1 MTSLLQEPASA
12 LLAQEGHAPAD
23 TLQEGLRK
31 GAIDGAILSPR
42 VERCAAL
49 SARIS
54 ELRQARQDCCIFFDP
69 QIFLAQNPGT
79 RERHF
84 SEYPYYENVTGSGL
98 GSLVSPKAV
107 NQLVKSVLEFQNT
120 LGFSYLVSP
129 SLYVENLD
137 SRVCQTTLTLSTASC
152 EHYASASTLSSA
164 PPLLLSVCLSENA
177 LQDNQAFHQFLD
189 VLTSLRS
196 ARGFYLTIGH
206 SLRKNEYSYS
216 RANMSMLMYMCR
228 VLVINGFEVHIGYT
242 SWPSL
247 PFEAVGVS
255 SAACGW
261 NGKTRSFLWSDLDP
275 QPGGRR
281 ARPLFSCAMTLS
293 SVLVHP
299 TLELL
304 THHFGRDAIF
314 SGTPAGRPANYD
326 PLHSQQSN
334 TAYALQHWD
343 TLRILLD
350 RICQGKTVRERLD
363 LLRVL
368 IDGASTSAKEF
379 YNSTGLSVGNS
390 QHLEAWSRVID
401 DFVKYSSS
409 KGVELL

>member
-1 MTSLLQEPASA
+1 MTSSLQEPTSA

-23 TLQEGLRK
+23 MLQEGLEK
-31 GAIDGAILSPR
+31 GVIDGAILSPR
-42 VERCAAL
+42 VERYSTL

-54 ELRQARQDCCIFFDP
+54 ELRQARRDCCIFFDP
-69 QIFLAQNPGT
+69 QTLLAQNPGV

-84 SEYPYYENVTGSGL
+84 NEYPYYENVTGSGL
-98 GSLVSPKAV
+98 SKLVSPKAV

-129 SLYVENLD
+129 SLYVEILD

-152 EHYASASTLSSA
+152 EYYASAPTLSSA

-189 VLTSLRS
+189 VLTSLRQ

-216 RANMSMLMYMCR
+216 RTNMSMLMYLCR

-247 PFEAVGVS
+247 LFEAVGAS

-261 NGKTRSFLWSDLDP
+261 NGKTRSFLLSDLDP

-281 ARPLFSCAMTLS
+281 AKPLFSCAMTLS

-304 THHFGRDAIF
+304 TEKFGRDAIF
-314 SGTPAGRPANYD
+314 GGTPPGRPATYD
-326 PLHSQQSN
+326 PIHSQQSN

-350 RICQGKTVRERLD
+350 QIGQGKTVKERLD
-363 LLRVL
+363 RLRAL
-368 IDGASTSAKEF
+368 IDGASTSGKKF
-379 YNSTGLSVGNS
+379 YTSTGVSVGSS
-390 QHLEAWSRVID
+390 QHLETWSRAID